1 MVLQKIYRILLAMIL
16 ASAVLSGVVQP
27 ARAQTGSVRFE
38 TLSVEHGLS
47 QSTVRAILQD
57 SLGFMWF
64 GTEDGLNKYD
74 GYTFTLYKHDPE
86 NPSTLSNSTI
96 TAIFEDSNGEL
107 WFGTA
112 DGLNYFNRQD
122 ETFNHYLHDPAN
134 ASSLLG
140 SSVSAIAED
149 SQGNLWVTT
158 TEGGLNLLDREE
170 GSFTHYRHAS
180 GNSNTLINDQ
190 VNDMVADNSGGL
202 WIGTAA
208 GLDHYNALTGRFTH
222 YQKIEGAPNSLSDN
236 HVLSLF
242 LDRAN
247 NLWVGTEEGG
257 LNRLNTISGTFTRYR
272 NSPPNP
278 YTISGNF
285 VATVY
290 EDRAGKIWA
299 GSRSGLNLLVRPD
312 DYFIRYQHDPTVPHS
327 LSNDYVLSI
336 YEDRSGVLWIGT
348 LGGGLSKYIQTTT
361 DRFTLYQ
368 HRPGMANTLNNDIV
382 HAVTEDDEGNVW
394 VGTMDGGLNR
404 LDHEARTFSAYMHNP
419 VDQSSLSSND
429 VRAVFQD
436 HLGILWLGTNGGGLN
451 RFQPELGRFRRYQ
464 HESRSQTSISDN
476 RVTVIYED
484 SRANLWVGTRSGL
497 NLMDREKGVFTR
509 YLHDPQNTNTIA
521 DDFVRA
527 IYETSDGR
535 LWIGTNNGISVMS
548 PDWRTF
554 THYRNELGNPLSLG
568 SNRVLSILETSDG
581 TVWIGTMLGGLNRFD
596 RETGTFHHY
605 TQRQGLPSNVVYGI
619 LADRSGFL
627 WVSTNRG
634 LSRFDPQTETFRNYD
649 RRDGLQSYEFNAG
662 AYFQNSRGYM
672 YFGGVQGFNSFD
684 PQNVLD
690 NPVAPPVVITAFKK
704 FNQTEA
710 KDLLGGEKIRL
721 SYQDSF
727 VSFEFAALDYSAPE
741 KNQYA
746 YKLEGF
752 DKDWVYAG
760 TRRYVSYTNLRGG
773 TYIFRVIGSNQDGVW
788 NETGA
793 TVEIS
798 VTPPIWERWWFIGTL
813 GLLIAGSAVGGYRL
827 REMRIQAQTMA
838 LEKQVR
844 ERTQEIERRR
854 QVAEGLREILSI
866 LNTNRSLNESLD
878 SIIHQIVRLMG
889 AGGVVIFRCGE
900 EGFPMIVAT
909 NVIGQERSPAGDRL
923 PLVLPGWVTMPI
935 LQGQP
940 LLIPNLQERLENA
953 QSPASAA
960 AFRAFERLL
969 AVPLMVSDKVD
980 GGVVILYEDG
990 HFITDEDVKIATNF
1004 ADHAALAVANAMLR
1018 SQAEEIAV
1026 SAERNRLARDLH
1038 DAVTQTL
1045 FATSLIAEVLPKLWE
1060 RNPEAG
1066 KQKIN
1071 EIRELTRGALAE
1083 MRTLLMELRPT
1094 ALEDVPLHDL
1104 LQQLCEAFQ
1113 GRARVPVTLE
1123 ADRSL
1128 VLPSNVKLGFYRIAQ
1143 ESLNNI
1149 QKHARASQVSIDL
1162 RASSPDGENHAG
1174 AGAVLTIC
1182 DNGIGFQ
1189 PGLAS
1194 PDHFGLGIMEERAQN
1209 IGAQFLLNTEPGSGT
1224 CIAVK
1229 WDETGGS

>member
-1 MVLQKIYRILLAMIL
+1 MMVSQKIFRVLMALIL
-16 ASAVLSGVVQP
+16 AAGVLGGVVQP

-47 QSTVRAILQD
+47 QSTVRTILQD
-57 SLGFMWF
+57 TLGFMWF

-86 NPSTLSNSTI
+86 NPATLSNSTI
-96 TAIFEDSNGEL
+96 TTIFEDSTGTL
-107 WFGTA
+107 WFGTSA
-112 DGLNYFNRQD
+112 GLDRFNRED
-122 ETFNHYLHDPAN
+122 ETFEHFLYDPAN
-134 ASSLLG
+134 HGSLYG
-140 SSVSAIAED
+140 STVSAIAED
-149 SQGNLWVTT
+149 AQGSLWVATVD
-158 TEGGLNLLDREE
+158 GGLNKLDRE
-170 GSFTHYRHAS
+170 GGTFTHYRSAS
-180 GNSNTLINDQ
+180 GNPNTLVSDQ
-190 VNDMVADNSGGL
+190 VNALVADSSGGL
-202 WIGTAA
+202 WIGTTD
-208 GLDHYNALTGRFTH
+208 GLDYYNTQTGRFTH
-222 YQKIEGAPNSLSDN
+222 YRTNEGGSNSLSDN
-236 HVLSLF
+236 RVLSLF
-242 LDRAN
+242 LDRTGS
-247 NLWVGTEEGG
+247 LWAGTEEGG
-257 LNRLNTISGTFTRYR
+257 LNRLNTVSGTFTRYR
-272 NSPPNP
+272 NSLPNP

-285 VATVY
+285 VPTVY

-299 GSRSGLNLLVRPD
+299 GTRSGLNLLVRPD
-312 DYFIRYQHDPTVPHS
+312 DYFIRYQHDPSVVQS

-336 YEDRSGVLWIGT
+336 YEDRSGVLWVGT

-361 DRFTLYQ
+361 NRFTLYQ

-382 HAVTEDDEGNVW
+382 YAIHEDDEGNVW
-394 VGTMDGGLNR
+394 VGTLDGGLNR
-404 LDHEARTFSAYMHNP
+404 LDNEARTFSAYMRNS

-429 VRAVFQD
+429 VRAIFQD
-436 HLGILWLGTNGGGLN
+436 HLGVLWVGTNGGGLN
-451 RFQPELGRFRRYQ
+451 RFNRDMGRFRRYQ
-464 HESRSQTSISDN
+464 HDARNQTTISDN

-484 SRANLWVGTRSGL
+484 SHANLWVGTRIGL
-497 NLMDREKGVFTR
+497 NLLDRATGAFTR
-509 YLHDPQNTNTIA
+509 FQHDP
-521 DDFVRA
+521 DDPASISDNHVRA
-527 IYETSDGR
+527 ITETRDGM
-535 LWIGTNNGISVMS
+535 LWVGTNNGISIMN
-548 PDWRTF
+548 PLTRDF
-554 THYRNELGNPLSLG
+554 THHRSEPGNPASLG
-568 SNRVLSILETSDG
+568 SERVLSILETPDG
-581 TVWIGTMLGGLNRFD
+581 TVWVGTMLGGLNRFD
-596 RETGTFHHY
+596 RSTATFHHY
-605 TQRQGLPSNVVYGI
+605 TQRQGLPSNTVYGI
-619 LADRSGFL
+619 LADRNGFL

-649 RRDGLQSYEFNAG
+649 RRDGLQSYEFNPG
-662 AYFQNSRGYM
+662 AYFQNSRGQM
-672 YFGGVQGFNSFD
+672 YFGGVQGFNTFD
-684 PQNVLD
+684 PQNVQD

-704 FNQTEA
+704 FNQTER

-721 SYQDSF
+721 SYQDNF

-773 TYIFRVIGSNQDGVW
+773 TYTFRVIGSNQDGVW

-793 TVEIS
+793 TVEI
-798 VTPPIWERWWFIGTL
+798 VVVPPIWERWWFLGTL
-813 GLLIAGSAVGGYRL
+813 GLLVVGSAVGGYHL
-827 REMRIQAQTMA
+827 RVMRIQAQTLA
-838 LEKQVR
+838 LENQVR

-854 QVAEGLREILSI
+854 LVAEGLREILSI

-889 AGGVVIFRCGE
+889 ADGVVIFRCGE

-909 NVIGQERSPAGDRL
+909 NLGEQESDRLDGRSHRERL
-923 PLVLPGWVTMPI
+923 PLVLPSLVTMPI

-940 LLIPNLQERLENA
+940 LLIPNLKERLENA
-953 QSPASAA
+953 QAGGGTSAFA
-960 AFRAFERLL
+960 VFERLL
-969 AVPLMVSDKVD
+969 AVPLMVQDKVD
-980 GGVVILYEDG
+980 GGVVILYENG
-990 HFITDEDVKIATNF
+990 YFISDEDVKIATNF

-1123 ADRSL
+1123 ADRAV
-1128 VLPSNVKLGFYRIAQ
+1128 VLPPNIKLGFYRIAQ
-1143 ESLNNI
+1143 EALNNI
-1149 QKHARASQVSIDL
+1149 QKHARASQVAITLCENDSSITL
-1162 RASSPDGENHAG
+1162 VIH
-1174 AGAVLTIC
+1174 

-1189 PGLAS
+1189 LGHAS
-1194 PDHFGLGIMEERAQN
+1194 PDHFGLGIMEERAQS
-1209 IGAQFLLNTEPGSGT
+1209 IGAQFALETEPGAGT
-1224 CIAVK
+1224 SITVK
-1229 WDETGGS
+1229 WEKTAVP